1 MLQRTRTLTA
11 TTATAVVLGT
21 MALVPTSAP
30 ADTRTFPHTAGP
42 PGGHAIEAVRVDNT
56 GPRVRVVVRH
66 RSATW
71 RGRVTIK
78 IDATG
83 GPRADYVAAANHAP
97 RPRRSY
103 FRAGGAAWRCS
114 ARMFDTRPGR
124 RLTRLSMDRA
134 CVGGAPKMKV
144 TVIARSPGRRRDVA
158 RSTMVAPTMR
168 TAPQAPQD
176 PPNVLMF
183 MLDDMRADDLRYMPH
198 TRRLIAA
205 QGVSFA
211 NAFAPYPL
219 CCPARA
225 SMMTGTYTHN
235 HGVYSHLPPYG
246 FSRFDDSS
254 TFATWLRTAG
264 YRTAY
269 LGKYLNGYGRQP
281 VRGAAEGTTSTQ
293 YVPPGWTDWHASIDG
308 GLPASHPANGG
319 TYRYYDTTLNNDGQG
334 YLALNGRYQSR
345 AYGSLATAKVTQM
358 AAAPDPFLYVVSFTA
373 PHHGKP
379 NSSNDP
385 EPVLRDD
392 GTTTQ
397 MATPA
402 VPEDARGRF
411 DSIITEA
418 PGASW
423 LDPDPS
429 DRPEEMR
436 DVPPPNDA
444 EKVALLEVT
453 RQRAEAVGVVDDQ
466 VGRVMASLQAT
477 GELEQTYVLLTS
489 DNGYFLGEH
498 GIRQGKVLPYEPSLR
513 VPLVMRGPG
522 IPAGEVRHDPVL
534 STDLAPTFAEIG
546 DVTPTTSVD
555 GVSMLEVARSGD
567 RGWTRPV
574 LVVTGPGSTVRD
586 TDEAGAPAP
595 PEDPGAVD
603 LRYLLGVRTA
613 RYLYTDRAS
622 GHQELFDLRTDPA
635 QYDNVIDE
643 DVPVPDDP
651 SGMTYAEVSDLLR
664 QELAEVR
671 ACDGDACQGPLPPS
685 LVEAPPVWP
694 PLVPLLPR

>member
-1 MLQRTRTLTA
+1 MLRRTRTLTA
-11 TTATAVVLGT
+11 ATATAVVLGT
-21 MALVPTSAP
+21 LALVPSPGT
-30 ADTRTFPHTAGP
+30 ADTRTFADPTGP
-42 PGGHAIEAVRVDNT
+42 RGGHAIESVKVDNT
-56 GPRVRVVVRH
+56 GPRVGVVVRH
-66 RSATW
+66 RSADW

-78 IDATG
+78 IDAVG
-83 GPRADYVAAANHAP
+83 GPRADYTAAANHAH
-97 RPRRSY
+97 RPRRT
-103 FRAGGAAWRCS
+103 FVRAGGAAWRCGS
-114 ARMFDTRPGR
+114 RTFDTRPDR
-124 RLTRLSMDRA
+124 RVTRLSMNRA
-134 CVGGAPKMKV
+134 CMGGAPKMKV
-144 TVIARSPGRRRDVA
+144 TVIVRSPGKRRDVA
-158 RSTMVAPTMR
+158 RTPIVTRTVR
-168 TAPQAPQD
+168 TAPVPQD
-176 PPNVLMF
+176 PPNVVMF
-183 MLDDMRADDLRYMPH
+183 MLDDMRADDLRYMPN

-225 SMMTGTYTHN
+225 SVMTGTYTHN

-246 FSRFDDSS
+246 FTRFDDSS

-281 VRGAAEGTTSTQ
+281 APGAEAGTTSTQ

-308 GLPASHPANGG
+308 GLPASHPDNGG
-319 TYRYYDTTLNNDGQG
+319 TYRYNNTTLNNNGRG
-334 YLALNGRYQSR
+334 YISLKGRYQTR
-345 AYGSLATAKVTQM
+345 AYGDLATNKIAQM
-358 AAAPDPFLYVVSFTA
+358 AASPKPFLYYVSFTA

-379 NSSNDP
+379 NNPDDP
-385 EPVLRDD
+385 APVTRDD
-392 GTTTQ
+392 GTTTRVV
-397 MATPA
+397 TPS
-402 VPEDARGRF
+402 VPANARGRF

-418 PGASW
+418 PGAYW

-436 DVPPPNDA
+436 TVPPLNEA
-444 EKVALLEVT
+444 EKAALLEAT
-453 RQRAEAVGVVDDQ
+453 RQRAESVGIVDDQ
-466 VGRVMASLQAT
+466 VGRVMASLEAT

-522 IPAGEVRHDPVL
+522 IPQGQVRHDPVL
-534 STDLAPTFAEIG
+534 STDLAPTFAEIAG
-546 DVTPTTSVD
+546 VSPTSPVD
-555 GVSMLEVARSGD
+555 GISVLDLARTGD

-574 LVVTGPGSTVRD
+574 LVVTGPRSTVRD
-586 TDEAGAPAP
+586 TDEAGAPVTP
-595 PEDPGAVD
+595 DDPGAID
-603 LRYLLGVRTA
+603 QRFLLGVRTA

-622 GHQELFDLRTDPA
+622 GHEELFDLRTDPS

-651 SGMTYAEVSDLLR
+651 RRMTYAEVSDLLR
-664 QELAEVR
+664 QQLARVR
-671 ACDGDACQGPLPPS
+671 ACKEDACNAPLPPE

-694 PLVPLLPR
+694 PMRSLLPR